1 MHAERAGV
9 FAPVRGE
16 PLGWQ
21 RVVPASGA
29 NLRINIQEINMKI
42 ISLSLAIAAALSF
55 APIAAQAGA
64 YSSCSVDRGS
74 WGNAMECQN
83 PNFPQ
88 GTR

>member
-1 MHAERAGV
+1 
-9 FAPVRGE
+9 
-16 PLGWQ
+16 
-21 RVVPASGA
+21 
-29 NLRINIQEINMKI
+29 MKI